1 MIKHNKYIRI
11 LFISLV
17 ICFFTTFSGITD
29 VNKPVIINALMPAP
43 FADSTKELVDDFNKA
58 HRGTARLI
66 VTRGPR
72 ETESV
77 SDMAIS
83 NMLLGSSPFDLLL
96 IDVTWLP
103 KYAAAGWLYSLDEK
117 FGEEEL
123 SSLVPGSRAGN
134 SYNGSL
140 YRWPLVADIGLLYWR
155 KDLMKSPPKT
165 PEELIRISKDI
176 QSQNL
181 VSNGYV
187 WQGRQYEGLSCVF
200 LEMLNAYGGVWLDKE
215 NNPKLNSIQSQKAAK
230 WLKELIVSGVSPKAV
245 TNFSENE
252 TLQVFESGNAA
263 MMRNWPY
270 AWTELQKP
278 SSPVKGI
285 VGVTTMVA
293 EPNQTPTA
301 TLGSW
306 GLSILKTSPNKKEAL
321 EAISFL
327 TSESAQKKLFLNN
340 GYTPTKA
347 SLFKDKE
354 LNSLSPILPEIE
366 RALELS
372 KPRPQTALYAQIS
385 DVLQRELSS
394 FLTGQK
400 ELIEAMDSAQ
410 EITKNILRSAGKI
423 T

>member
-58 HRGTARLI
+58 HRGTAKLI

-140 YRWPLVADIGLLYWR
+140 YRWPLVSDIGLLYWR

-181 VSNGYV
+181 
-187 WQGRQYEGLSCVF
+187 
-200 LEMLNAYGGVWLDKE
+200 
-215 NNPKLNSIQSQKAAK
+215 
-230 WLKELIVSGVSPKAV
+230 KAV

-347 SLFKDKE
+347 SLFKDNE

-400 ELIEAMDSAQ
+400 ELSEAMDSAQ